1 MSAHPI
7 QLYRA
12 PPPAAS
18 PKPWV
23 PAPAAVAPKAG
34 LIPAGLRGP
43 RVKRRPEAAVFPRP
57 IEAHRQ
63 AFRSIT
69 RVHMHDASTLRTMDP
84 SPRVFVR
91 ARLTHLL
98 KEGTVF
104 VFGVTGFLAFILAM
118 LFVMGPA

>member
-1 MSAHPI
+1 MARAHPI

-43 RVKRRPEAAVFPRP
+43 KVQRRRIDTPVLNTTGLIHR
-57 IEAHRQ
+57 IRKAH
-63 AFRSIT
+63 
-69 RVHMHDASTLRTMDP
+69 MDDASTLRTIDP

-91 ARLTHLL
+91 AKLTHLFR
-98 KEGTVF
+98 EFAVF
-104 VFGVTGFLAFILAM
+104 VFALVGFIAAVLAALLAM
-118 LFVMGPA
+118 GPQ